1 MGWLDTLSQ
10 GAGAALGGLFGF
22 GSGVATNVASA
33 QQAEKQMKFQER
45 MSNTQHQRQIAD
57 LKKAGLNPI
66 LSVTGA
72 SKGAGSPM
80 GAMAQMKDPV
90 ASAVSLQLLEAQARK
105 AMADAKIAEGDVPLA
120 ELKGDVTEE
129 VHSIYEYLED
139 RYKNYP
145 YFGDLPSTAKEIA
158 IQNRLKNQGVHSKQH
173 LRESSI
179 PGSEKYFSHHP
190 VTKSK
195 KSKKS
200 KIKVIKSKHPRNRRS
215 K

>member
-1 MGWLDTLSQ
+1 MGWLDNLSE

-33 QQAEKQMKFQER
+33 YQAEKQMKFQER

-105 AMADAKIAEGDVPLA
+105 AIADAKIAEGDVPLA

-129 VHSIYEYLED
+129 VRNIYGSLED
-139 RYKNYP
+139 RYKNWDWFP
-145 YFGDLPSTAKEIA
+145 ALNNSTAKELQ
-158 IQNRLKNQGVHSKQH
+158 IQNRFKNQGVHSKQH
-173 LRESSI
+173 LKESSI
-179 PGSEKYFSHHP
+179 RGSEKYFSHHP
-190 VTKSK
+190 VNKSK

-200 KIKVIKSKHPRNRRS
+200 KIKVIKSKHPRNRR
-215 K
+215 